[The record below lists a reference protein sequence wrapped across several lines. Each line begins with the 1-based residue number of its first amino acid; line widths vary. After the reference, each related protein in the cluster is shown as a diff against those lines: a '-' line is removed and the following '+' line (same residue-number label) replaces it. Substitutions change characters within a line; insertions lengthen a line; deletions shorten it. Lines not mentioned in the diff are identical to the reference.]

1 MFVYEIKYNGE
12 AFVASSEPVEMYST
26 PLSYEI
32 TFAGTKEQAEAIAT
46 KKTKRLAKSVEQYSK
61 NTSLILMSKCKKCGN
76 FYRISSKREALLL
89 EKKCY
94 SCTFVKKHGVF
105 FNRFDMV

>member
-1 MFVYEIKYNGE
+1 MYMKLNITGE

-32 TFAGTKEQAEAIAT
+32 TFAGTKEQADAIAA
-46 KKTKRLAKSVEQYSK
+46 KKTKRLTKSIEKYSK

-76 FYRISSKREALLL
+76 FYRISSKREATLL
-89 EKKCY
+89 ERKCY